1 MREAVFVRRRSDS
14 WEALETLLDA
24 ARPDPDALAD
34 AYVRLG
40 DDLAYAKTFY
50 PGSATAAFLN
60 DLSAKAHAQIY
71 RNRRE
76 ERGRLV
82 RFWTHE
88 VPMAVWESRR
98 ALLASLVLFLGAVF
112 VGVVSS
118 MGDAGFVRLILG
130 DGYVNMS
137 QANVEAG
144 DPLAVYK
151 EAREID
157 MVLGI
162 AFNNVRVS
170 FLAFAGILPVSTPP
184 LPGGSLGTGW
194 LLASNGIMV
203 GAFAHLFMSQGV
215 VGEWF
220 RVVFIHGALELSAIV
235 IAGGAGLTMWNEVLN
250 PGTYPRLVA
259 LRRGASRGLKIIVGL
274 VPVFLAAAFLEGV
287 VTRRTEMP
295 LWASL
300 LIIGASCAF
309 IIGYF
314 VVLPFLRSRDA
325 RLS

>member
-1 MREAVFVRRRSDS
+1 MREAVFVRRRSPS
-14 WEALETLLDA
+14 WQALEALLEDP
-24 ARPDPDALAD
+24 RPDPDALAD

-50 PGSATAAFLN
+50 AGSATAAFLN
-60 DLSAKAHAQIY
+60 DLSALAHARVY

-88 VPMAVWESRR
+88 VPLAVWEGRR
-98 ALLASLVLFLGAVF
+98 ALVASLALFLGAVF

-118 MGDAGFVRLILG
+118 AGDPGFARLILG
-130 DGYVNMS
+130 DAYVNMS

-144 DPLAVYK
+144 DPMRVYK

-170 FLAFAGILPVSTPP
+170 FLAFAGVLPVAKV
-184 LPGGSLGTGW
+184 PGASLGTGW
-194 LLASNGIMV
+194 VLVSNGIMV
-203 GAFAHLFMSQGV
+203 GAFAHLFAAQGV
-215 VGEWF
+215 MGEWV
-220 RVVFIHGALELSAIV
+220 RVVFVHGTLELAAIV
-235 IAGGAGLTMWNEVLN
+235 VAGGAGLTMWNAVLV
-250 PGTYPRLVA
+250 PGTYPRLAA
-259 LRRGASRGLKIIVGL
+259 LRRGASRGLKMVVGL
-274 VPVFLAAAFLEGV
+274 VPVFLVAALLEGV

-295 LWASL
+295 LAASL
-300 LIIGASCAF
+300 LVILGSLAF
-309 IIGYF
+309 VVWYF
-314 VVLPFLRSRDA
+314 VVLPYRRA
-325 RLS
+325 HA

>member
-1 MREAVFVRRRSDS
+1 MREAVFVRRRSPS
-14 WEALETLLDA
+14 WQALEALLEDP
-24 ARPDPDALAD
+24 RPDPDALAD

-50 PGSATAAFLN
+50 AGSATAAFLN
-60 DLSAKAHAQIY
+60 DLSALAHARIY

-88 VPMAVWESRR
+88 VPLAVWESRR
-98 ALLASLVLFLGAVF
+98 ALVASLALFLGAVF

-118 MGDAGFVRLILG
+118 AGDDGFVRLILG
-130 DGYVNMS
+130 DAYVNVS

-144 DPLAVYK
+144 DPMRVYK
-151 EAREID
+151 EARELD

-170 FLAFAGILPVSTPP
+170 FLAFAGILPVAPV
-184 LPGGSLGTGW
+184 PGGSLGTGW
-194 LLASNGIMV
+194 LLVSNGIMV
-203 GAFAHLFMSQGV
+203 GAFAHLFAAQGV
-215 VGEWF
+215 MGEWF
-220 RVVFIHGALELSAIV
+220 RVVFVHGTLELSAIV
-235 IAGGAGLTMWNEVLN
+235 IAGGAGLTMWNAVLS

-259 LRRGASRGLKIIVGL
+259 LKRGASRGLKIIVGL
-274 VPVFLAAAFLEGV
+274 VPVFLLAAFLEGV

-300 LIIGASCAF
+300 TVIVGSLA
-309 IIGYF
+309 F
-314 VVLPFLRSRDA
+314 VVWYFAVLPYRRA
-325 RLS
+325 HA

>member
-1 MREAVFVRRRSDS
+1 MREAVFVRRRSSS
-14 WEALETLLDA
+14 WKALEALLDVP
-24 ARPDPDALAD
+24 RPDPDALAD

-60 DLSAKAHAQIY
+60 DLSAAAHAQIY

-76 ERGRLV
+76 ERGRLA

-88 VPMAVWESRR
+88 VPVAVWESRR
-98 ALLASLVLFLGAVF
+98 ALVASLVLFLGAVF

-130 DGYVNMS
+130 DAYVNMS
-137 QANVEAG
+137 QANVQAG

-151 EAREID
+151 DAREID

-162 AFNNVRVS
+162 AFNNIRVS
-170 FLAFAGILPVSTPP
+170 FLAFAGLVPVAPP
-184 LPGGSLGTGW
+184 VPGGSVGTGW

-203 GAFAHLFMSQGV
+203 GAFAHLFVSQGV

-235 IAGGAGLTMWNEVLN
+235 IAGGAGLTMWNEVLS

-274 VPVFLAAAFLEGV
+274 VPVFVLAAVLEGV

-300 LIIGASCAF
+300 LVIGGSFAF
-309 IIGYF
+309 IVGYF
-314 VVLPFLRSRDA
+314 VILPFLRSRDA

>member
-1 MREAVFVRRRSDS
+1 MREAVFVRRRSPS
-14 WEALETLLDA
+14 WQALEALLDDP
-24 ARPDPDALAD
+24 RPDPDALAD

-50 PGSATAAFLN
+50 AGSATAAFLN
-60 DLSAKAHAQIY
+60 DLSALAHARIY

-88 VPMAVWESRR
+88 VPLAVWESRR
-98 ALLASLVLFLGAVF
+98 ALVASLVLFVGAVF

-118 MGDAGFVRLILG
+118 AGDAGFVRLILG
-130 DGYVNMS
+130 DAYVNMS

-144 DPLAVYK
+144 DPMRVYK

-170 FLAFAGILPVSTPP
+170 FLAFAGILPVAPV
-184 LPGGSLGTGW
+184 PGGSLGTGW
-194 LLASNGIMV
+194 LLVSNGVMV
-203 GAFAHLFMSQGV
+203 GAFAHLFAAQGV
-215 VGEWF
+215 TAEWF
-220 RVVFIHGALELSAIV
+220 RVVFIHGTLELSAIV
-235 IAGGAGLTMWNEVLN
+235 VAGGAGLTMWNAVLV

-259 LRRGASRGLKIIVGL
+259 LRRGASRGLKVIVGL
-274 VPVFLAAAFLEGV
+274 VPVFLLAAFLEGV

-295 LWASL
+295 LAASL
-300 LIIGASCAF
+300 FVILGSLAF
-309 IIGYF
+309 VVWYF
-314 VVLPFLRSRDA
+314 VALPYRRA
-325 RLS
+325 HE

>member
-1 MREAVFVRRRSDS
+1 M
-14 WEALETLLDA
+14 LLDA
-24 ARPDPDALAD
+24 RDPDPDALAD

-50 PGSATAAFLN
+50 AGSATAAFLN
-60 DLSAKAHAQIY
+60 DLSALAHARIY

-88 VPMAVWESRR
+88 VPLAVWDSRR
-98 ALLASLVLFLGAVF
+98 ALVASLALFLGAVF

-118 MGDAGFVRLILG
+118 AGDEGFVRLILG

-144 DPLAVYK
+144 DPMRVYK
-151 EAREID
+151 EMREID

-170 FLAFAGILPVSTPP
+170 FLAFAGILPVAK
-184 LPGGSLGTGW
+184 LPGGSVGTGW

-203 GAFAHLFMSQGV
+203 GAFAHLFAAQGV
-215 VGEWF
+215 MGEWF
-220 RVVFIHGALELSAIV
+220 RVVFIHGMLELSAIV
-235 IAGGAGLTMWNEVLN
+235 IAGGAGLTMWNEVLA

-259 LRRGASRGLKIIVGL
+259 LQRGARRGLKIIVGL

-287 VTRRTEMP
+287 VTRHTEMP

-300 LIIGASCAF
+300 LVIGASLAS
-309 IIGYF
+309 IVGYF
-314 VVLPFLRSRDA
+314 VVLPIRRA
-325 RLS
+325 RALHA